1 MRDSKSS
8 PVKYSHSKQSHL
20 QLRRKCAQP
29 ALKKKKK
36 ACGAGG
42 GGAARAPETTTQAKK
57 HPPLAAGR
65 SKVHQIHEKRYFLW

>member
-36 ACGAGG
+36 PAAPGG
-42 GGAARAPETTTQAKK
+42 GVARAPETATQAKK

-65 SKVHQIHEKRYFLW
+65 SIADGRLSPQC

>member
-20 QLRRKCAQP
+20 KLRRKCAQP

-42 GGAARAPETTTQAKK
+42 GGVIIITSKPETNKQN
-57 HPPLAAGR
+57 
-65 SKVHQIHEKRYFLW
+65 